1 MTDPVL
7 RFRPAAPADATRIA
21 ALLTEEGYPAG
32 PSDVVERIE
41 RFAHPSGVIVA
52 ASGED
57 LLGFVAVHVMPR
69 FEHGDSIA
77 RVLALVVDAGTRERG
92 VGGLLLGEAE
102 RIGRAAGAAFL
113 EVTAGHHRPEARRLY
128 ESAGFDASVTS
139 YLRKR
144 L

>member
-1 MTDPVL
+1 MNDASIL
-7 RFRPAAPADATRIA
+7 LRPAAPEDAPRIA
-21 ALLTEEGYPAG
+21 GLLTEEGYPAG
-32 PSDVVERIE
+32 PSDVVARLG
-41 RFAHPSGVIVA
+41 RFASPSTVVVA
-52 ASGED
+52 SLAGE

-69 FEHGDSIA
+69 FEHDDAIA
-77 RVLALVVDAGTRERG
+77 RVLALVVDAGARERG
-92 VGGLLLGEAE
+92 VGRLLLLEAE
-102 RIGRAAGAAFL
+102 RIGREAGAAFV